1 MLAYYLRLQNE
12 KMLCHANPVLSADF
26 RGSDAKNVPNFFR
39 RSFMLGLHES
49 LARQIGGDRAET
61 ERLTT
66 QTPKTEVPDEDL
78 LKLSCS
84 DLLWRLIDVPAN
96 AARQLYRV
104 WKTPLS
110 QFIDK
115 KDEQMIASLP
125 EIVET
130 SQVTVHQHWKR
141 ILDCGARVTP
151 FNRLEFAHWIDSAYF
166 AGVEI
171 PRQEARE
178 IFTELSN
185 STVTKIAFKRFEICL

>member
-1 MLAYYLRLQNE
+1 
-12 KMLCHANPVLSADF
+12 
-26 RGSDAKNVPNFFR
+26 
-39 RSFMLGLHES
+39 MLGLHES